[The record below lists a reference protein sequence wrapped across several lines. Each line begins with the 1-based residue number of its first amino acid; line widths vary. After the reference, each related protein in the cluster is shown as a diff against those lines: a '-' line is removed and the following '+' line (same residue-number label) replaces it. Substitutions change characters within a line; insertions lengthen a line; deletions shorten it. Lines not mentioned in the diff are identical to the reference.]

1 MIKLLL
7 VTSLLNEIFSVIFNM
22 KFSESQLPYIYMKS
36 NNDIIL
42 YNPYNTKGYLYY
54 FFLQN
59 NSFLYNNRTIYQLLD
74 QKNLINEINNGYFK
88 SYQTKDSIDFFYF
101 NESYYYISS
110 LNKQSLMLS
119 FTSLESIG
127 QNNFIY
133 FINSLLINYIYF
145 VEFKFNSTSKEYDM
159 IIKKRFILNDI
170 TMRTNCYCV
179 LTNNNNTVCGL
190 IKILNEISYSKIY
203 YSYNMILFN
212 DTTYSEILI
221 YKGNQSMSYTY
232 QNDFGELY
240 KYIKLIPLED
250 EKILYCFKEEGL
262 LCGLI
267 QIKGLKMITLIKNQ
281 IIFDYGSSKK
291 NEFSGIKYKDNQILL
306 ALQGTGVVYI
316 SKITILSNNTFQKRI

>member
-1 MIKLLL
+1 
-7 VTSLLNEIFSVIFNM
+7 
-22 KFSESQLPYIYMKS
+22 
-36 NNDIIL
+36 
-42 YNPYNTKGYLYY
+42 
-54 FFLQN
+54 
-59 NSFLYNNRTIYQLLD
+59 
-74 QKNLINEINNGYFK
+74 
-88 SYQTKDSIDFFYF
+88 
-101 NESYYYISS
+101 
-110 LNKQSLMLS
+110 
-119 FTSLESIG
+119 
-127 QNNFIY
+127 
-133 FINSLLINYIYF
+133 
-145 VEFKFNSTSKEYDM
+145 
-159 IIKKRFILNDI
+159 
-170 TMRTNCYCV
+170 
-179 LTNNNNTVCGL
+179 
-190 IKILNEISYSKIY
+190 
-203 YSYNMILFN
+203 MILFN